1 MAKIPIIMLNVKR
14 ESSLK
19 ENEENN
25 RKEGTEKMET
35 EKIDE
40 SEDQRERIIW
50 EKMKRQREEKM

>member
-40 SEDQRERIIW
+40 SEGQRERIIW